1 MFSRQRRKSSNK
13 TSFACLVN
21 GMEVN
26 YILQLIYIVFIFH
39 KDQLCDRG
47 KSFSELES
55 R

>member
-1 MFSRQRRKSSNK
+1 MFSRQRRKSPNK

-26 YILQLIYIVFIFH
+26 YILQLMYTVFIF
-39 KDQLCDRG
+39 KNQLCDRG